1 MKWKYHLFELMLVIG
16 LLNADTIQ
24 TEPVK
29 TSPTSKS
36 KPTTMSPPTTIALS
50 TSNDL
55 MLTNSNVPAPII
67 QKDRCNVFK
76 TIILHMYML

>member
-16 LLNADTIQ
+16 LLNA
-24 TEPVK
+24 
-29 TSPTSKS
+29 
-36 KPTTMSPPTTIALS
+36 PTTIALS

-55 MLTNSNVPAPII
+55 MLTNSIVPAPII

-76 TIILHMYML
+76 TIILHTVKAHDKGHLRHGFLEFKNI